1 MITYY
6 ALQLQK
12 YTSNWR
18 SINME
23 KKFVG
28 AEQPKTALE
37 ALIICN
43 ALFYLYLFILKKYY
57 KPTFNLCARPW
68 NFYI

>member
-1 MITYY
+1 
-6 ALQLQK
+6 
-12 YTSNWR
+12 
-18 SINME
+18 ME